1 MRFGS
6 LTAIE
11 FAGYRQE
18 TRQKVSC
25 WLCRC
30 DCGNTCEVPAYILTS
45 GRRKSC
51 GCSRKNPEDRIGGRY
66 GKLTV
71 LDIDRD
77 NTTTQVKL
85 LCRCDCGTVKSIA
98 LRDLRSGKVTSC
110 GCDRAV
116 KAVRKEFPE
125 QVMDESKEDIRRAFV
140 GGDISGIRTLDDWIY
155 IWIREVAMQAVK
167 LTTVR
172 MYADT
177 LAHHVQ
183 PYIGDIELA
192 VLKEEVIRRWMNQMR
207 EQYIIH
213 PKDSPMT
220 EGTLRN
226 ILSVLSGCLRDAC
239 KYRLLEENPCADVA
253 WVAKRKNLW
262 EEKEWL
268 DEEDLTVLE
277 PFLEAYQ
284 TVEGYPL
291 GIGYQLVLYA
301 GLTLSEAVALR
312 WRDVDFEHRRISV
325 RYFAVENRKMPE
337 FQVPVSGG
345 TGKRYIQNLEE
356 TSGRRKRKIPIPS
369 FLNRRL
375 QSLQERYHAKPEDFV
390 LQDDDGQPVQTDRMR
405 AALIRE
411 GKASGLKHVTP
422 RSLRDT
428 YAMRAVRAG
437 ASSDVIAELMG
448 FSSTRQVIRRYM
460 PNIASDKEEL
470 VERMCGR
477 K

>member
-6 LTAIE
+6 LTAVS

-30 DCGNTCEVPAYILTS
+30 DCGNTCEVPGYILLA

-51 GCSRKNPEDRIGGRY
+51 GCSRKKPEDRIGGRY

-71 LDIDRD
+71 LDVDKD
-77 NTTTQVKL
+77 NTTTQVKM

-110 GCDRAV
+110 GCDRTVAV
-116 KAVRKEFPE
+116 QKREFPE
-125 QVMDESKEDIRRAFV
+125 QVTDEAKEEIRQAFT
-140 GGDISGIRTLDDWIY
+140 GGDISKVRTLDDWIY
-155 IWIREVAMQAVK
+155 VWIREVAPQAVK
-167 LTTVR
+167 ISTIR

-177 LAHHVQ
+177 LDHHVQ
-183 PYIGDIELA
+183 PYIGGTEMESLSSD
-192 VLKEEVIRRWMNQMR
+192 VIQKWINQMR
-207 EQYIIH
+207 EQYITH
-213 PKDSPMT
+213 PKGSPMT

-239 KYRLLEENPCADVA
+239 KYRLLEENPCTEVA
-253 WVAKRKNLW
+253 WVTKQKNLW
-262 EEKEWL
+262 TDKEWL
-268 DEEDLTVLE
+268 DEDDLTALE
-277 PFLEAYQ
+277 PFLETYQ

-312 WRDVDFEHRRISV
+312 WQDVDLAHRQISV
-325 RYFAVENRKMPE
+325 RYFAVENRKVPE
-337 FQVPVSGG
+337 FQVSVSGG

-390 LQDDDGQPVQTDRMR
+390 LQDDDGLPVQTDRMR

-411 GKASGLKHVTP
+411 GKSSGIKHLTP
-422 RSLRDT
+422 RTLRDT
-428 YAMRAVRAG
+428 YAMRAVHAG

>member
-6 LTAIE
+6 LTAVS

-30 DCGNTCEVPAYILTS
+30 DCGNTCEVPGYILIA

-51 GCSRKNPEDRIGGRY
+51 GCSRKKPEDRIGGRY

-71 LDIDRD
+71 LDVDRD

-110 GCDRAV
+110 GCDRTVAV
-116 KAVRKEFPE
+116 QKREFPE
-125 QVMDESKEDIRRAFV
+125 QVTDEAKEEIRQAFT
-140 GGDISGIRTLDDWIY
+140 GGDISKVRTLDDWIY
-155 IWIREVAMQAVK
+155 VWIREVAPQAVK
-167 LTTVR
+167 ISTIR

-177 LAHHVQ
+177 LDHHVQ
-183 PYIGDIELA
+183 PYIGGMEMESLSSD
-192 VLKEEVIRRWMNQMR
+192 VIQKWINQMR
-207 EQYIIH
+207 EQYITH
-213 PKDSPMT
+213 PKSSPMT

-239 KYRLLEENPCADVA
+239 KYRLLEENPCTEVA
-253 WVAKRKNLW
+253 WVTKQKNLW
-262 EEKEWL
+262 TDKEWL
-268 DEEDLTVLE
+268 DEDDLTALE
-277 PFLEAYQ
+277 PFLETYQ

-312 WRDVDFEHRRISV
+312 WQDVDLAHHQISV
-325 RYFAVENRKMPE
+325 RYFAVENRKAPE
-337 FQVPVSGG
+337 FQVSTAGG

-375 QSLQERYHAKPEDFV
+375 QSLQERYHARPEDFV
-390 LQDDDGQPVQTDRMR
+390 LQDDDGLPVQTDRMR

-411 GKASGLKHVTP
+411 GKSSGIKHLTP
-422 RSLRDT
+422 RTLRDT
-428 YAMRAVRAG
+428 YAMRAVHAG